1 MPHQGLSPL
10 SPFPSSSPE
19 SPSPGC
25 VSTVPEQTICEQHA
39 GSAVL
44 QLAHPGLQAHFTW
57 PEQCSKI
64 LEIFSLKIPDSLEK
78 LDLSSLVWKIH
89 TVSNKH
95 NSHSEIPNKTAKM
108 LPGLSWGP
116 IQLAGMWGRPRCWVT
131 EPLAAVGTCVR
142 MVQTSTHVGR
152 LETGA
157 ASCFPDMD
165 LFSKLC
171 FFFFFFLE

>member
-1 MPHQGLSPL
+1 MPHQGLSPV

-64 LEIFSLKIPDSLEK
+64 LENFSLKIPDSLEK
-78 LDLSSLVWKIH
+78 LDLSSLGWKIH

-116 IQLAGMWGRPRCWVT
+116 MQFAGMWGRPRCWVT

-142 MVQTSTHVGR
+142 TVQTITWAGWRQEQLH
-152 LETGA
+152 
-157 ASCFPDMD
+157 ASLTPICFQS
-165 LFSKLC
+165 FAY
-171 FFFFFFLE
+171 FFFFLE